1 MGNEQ
6 GIKMIGRLKRLFGGA
21 RKINFASR
29 GMNVRIMDGFYFSN
43 PEAVAFGDNVYI
55 GRNFY
60 MSGEGK
66 LTIGNNVI
74 ISDKCCI
81 MTSQH
86 DYKDA
91 DALPYGTRYVHK
103 PVSIR
108 ENVWVG
114 MNASILP
121 GVEIGEG
128 AIIGFGAVVRKD
140 IPPMSIA
147 IGNPAVIVSKRDEA
161 KYREL
166 LAAKCFLLEIR

>member
-1 MGNEQ
+1 
-6 GIKMIGRLKRLFGGA
+6 MIEKLRRLFGGG
-21 RKINFASR
+21 RKVSFALR
-29 GMNVRIMDGFYFSN
+29 GANVRIMDGFYFSN
-43 PEAVAFGDNVYI
+43 PEAVALGDNVYI

-60 MSGEGK
+60 MSGKGK
-66 LTIGNNVI
+66 LTIGSNVI
-74 ISDKCCI
+74 ISDRCSI

-91 DALPYGTRYVHK
+91 DALPYGTGYVHS
-103 PVSIR
+103 PVTIR
-108 ENVWVG
+108 DNVWIG

-128 AIIGFGAVVRKD
+128 AVIGFGAVVRKD

-166 LAAKCFLLEIR
+166 LAAKRFLLEMR